1 MATTRKD
8 LRGRTLRKGEMQ
20 RSSDK
25 RYAYS
30 YTDPLGR
37 RKYIYANDL
46 VTLREKEARF
56 TKDQMD
62 GLDIYVAGKAT
73 VNFVFDRYMSLKT
86 NLRQTTRSNY
96 LYMYDRFIRDTFGK
110 KKIAEIRYSDVLQFY
125 NYLLDKQGLQ
135 TNTLESVHTLLHPT
149 FQLAVRDE
157 IVRKNPTDG
166 VMAEIKKSSEQ
177 TTGVRHALTIPQ

>member
-1 MATTRKD
+1 
-8 LRGRTLRKGEMQ
+8 
-20 RSSDK
+20 
-25 RYAYS
+25 
-30 YTDPLGR
+30 
-37 RKYIYANDL
+37 
-46 VTLREKEARF
+46 
-56 TKDQMD
+56 MD

-110 KKIAEIRYSDVLQFY
+110 KKKLQRFGIRMCCSSTIICWISR
-125 NYLLDKQGLQ
+125 GLQ
-135 TNTLESVHTLLHPT
+135 ANTLESVHSRCYIPP
-149 FQLAVRDE
+149 FSWRFGM

-177 TTGVRHALTIPQ
+177 TTGVRHALTIPQQRAFMEHIANHPVFCHWWPLFTVLLGNRLPHW

>member
-1 MATTRKD
+1 M
-8 LRGRTLRKGEMQ
+8 LF
-20 RSSDK
+20 RS
-25 RYAYS
+25 
-30 YTDPLGR
+30 
-37 RKYIYANDL
+37 
-46 VTLREKEARF
+46 F

-177 TTGVRHALTIPQ
+177 TKIGRASCRERV

>member
-1 MATTRKD
+1 M
-8 LRGRTLRKGEMQ
+8 
-20 RSSDK
+20 RSSLNSFP
-25 RYAYS
+25 AS
-30 YTDPLGR
+30 Y
-37 RKYIYANDL
+37 
-46 VTLREKEARF
+46 
-56 TKDQMD
+56 
-62 GLDIYVAGKAT
+62 
-73 VNFVFDRYMSLKT
+73 
-86 NLRQTTRSNY
+86 Y

-166 VMAEIKKSSEQ
+166 VIDRKS
-177 TTGVRHALTIPQ
+177 VV

>member
-46 VTLREKEARF
+46 VTLREKEAQL

-73 VNFVFDRYMSLKT
+73 VNFVFDRYMSLKLLDKPRSFGLFLLMDFQQKLRHT
-86 NLRQTTRSNY
+86 PILRQTMQDFVQS
-96 LYMYDRFIRDTFGK
+96 
-110 KKIAEIRYSDVLQFY
+110 
-125 NYLLDKQGLQ
+125 
-135 TNTLESVHTLLHPT
+135 
-149 FQLAVRDE
+149 
-157 IVRKNPTDG
+157 
-166 VMAEIKKSSEQ
+166 KKS
-177 TTGVRHALTIPQ
+177 VVLVLV

>member
-1 MATTRKD
+1 
-8 LRGRTLRKGEMQ
+8 
-20 RSSDK
+20 
-25 RYAYS
+25 
-30 YTDPLGR
+30 
-37 RKYIYANDL
+37 
-46 VTLREKEARF
+46 
-56 TKDQMD
+56 
-62 GLDIYVAGKAT
+62 
-73 VNFVFDRYMSLKT
+73 MSLKT

-135 TNTLESVHTLLHPT
+135 TNTLESVHTLLHPA

-177 TTGVRHALTIPQ
+177 TTGVRHALTIPQQRAVHGAYCQSPGLLPLVAVVHGIAGNRMLHR

>member
-46 VTLREKEARF
+46 VTLREKKAQL

-73 VNFVFDRYMSLKT
+73 VNFVFDRYMSPKLLDVPRSFRLFLLMNFQQKLRRT
-86 NLRQTTRSNY
+86 PILRQTMQDFVQS
-96 LYMYDRFIRDTFGK
+96 
-110 KKIAEIRYSDVLQFY
+110 
-125 NYLLDKQGLQ
+125 
-135 TNTLESVHTLLHPT
+135 
-149 FQLAVRDE
+149 
-157 IVRKNPTDG
+157 
-166 VMAEIKKSSEQ
+166 KKS
-177 TTGVRHALTIPQ
+177 VVLVLV